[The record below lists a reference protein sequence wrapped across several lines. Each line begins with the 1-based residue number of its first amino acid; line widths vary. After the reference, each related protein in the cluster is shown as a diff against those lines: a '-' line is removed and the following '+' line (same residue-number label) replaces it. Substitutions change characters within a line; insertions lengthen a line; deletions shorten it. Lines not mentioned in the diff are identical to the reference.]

1 MFRVFKSPLL
11 YVFLLSFL
19 YWMYLLASSQM
30 IIRYDSLGYEA
41 LGTLITEKGW
51 SEYFRGGPTREPLY
65 PFLISLS
72 MKMSTF
78 LPYSYYKIQT
88 FIQLMILGLSQSLV
102 FLIMQRHRVRG
113 WIISLILL
121 YMAFSPA
128 IINSAFSLYSEILTF
143 PFILGILLCAAH
155 SFRKLEDAKARHI
168 IFYALLLG
176 VLFTGVTL
184 VKGIYEYIFYFV
196 LFFFFFIFLRA
207 LIFKKKKIC
216 LNSLRFLI
224 VLALS
229 FYLPIRGYKE
239 LNRQYNGIF
248 TLADNRA
255 DFSLYSSAARRTE
268 PLTGRQ
274 WLAGIAYTAGEGA
287 CQRFFQAEECY
298 FWGIQN
304 YDGYGLSM
312 LSKVAQSVPKE
323 QVSPVMKKLALHK
336 ALDRPF
342 QFAFLAGLECIK
354 MFFWESTKIGFVEYP
369 GWLMRL
375 YDWRPF
381 KDTLRLVISLASLL
395 AFIYLWVYIL
405 RKRIHLLDPSNKRSS
420 SSEVVWFI
428 LLIASLHIGLYA
440 LFMTIPRFAL
450 PITPLYLLMMAF
462 AAERILSPVK
472 NQ

>member
-51 SEYFRGGPTREPLY
+51 SEYFRGGSHQGTPL

-196 LFFFFFIFLRA
+196 LFSSFLSSFA
-207 LIFKKKKIC
+207 H
-216 LNSLRFLI
+216 SFL
-224 VLALS
+224 
-229 FYLPIRGYKE
+229 K
-239 LNRQYNGIF
+239 
-248 TLADNRA
+248 
-255 DFSLYSSAARRTE
+255 
-268 PLTGRQ
+268 
-274 WLAGIAYTAGEGA
+274 
-287 CQRFFQAEECY
+287 
-298 FWGIQN
+298 
-304 YDGYGLSM
+304 
-312 LSKVAQSVPKE
+312 
-323 QVSPVMKKLALHK
+323 
-336 ALDRPF
+336 
-342 QFAFLAGLECIK
+342 
-354 MFFWESTKIGFVEYP
+354 
-369 GWLMRL
+369 
-375 YDWRPF
+375 
-381 KDTLRLVISLASLL
+381 
-395 AFIYLWVYIL
+395 
-405 RKRIHLLDPSNKRSS
+405 RKRF
-420 SSEVVWFI
+420 V
-428 LLIASLHIGLYA
+428 
-440 LFMTIPRFAL
+440 
-450 PITPLYLLMMAF
+450 
-462 AAERILSPVK
+462 
-472 NQ
+472 